1 MTSIAFATS
10 ARKVRP
16 RVLDA
21 IREYVARHIHPATPE
36 PGESASSVNR
46 VHLAACALLLELAHA
61 DDEFSPP
68 ERAHI
73 GAVLQRHFGLEA
85 GTARELVELAEVQR
99 QQSSDYYQFTRLIV
113 ARYDLGQRMVLAEI
127 MWGVILADGRI
138 TEHESYLV
146 RKLGQL
152 LDLSPAYLSQAR
164 AAVTGDESA

>member
-1 MTSIAFATS
+1 MTSTAFATS
-10 ARKVRP
+10 ARKVRR

-21 IREYVARHIHPATPE
+21 IREFVVRHVHPVTLEAA
-36 PGESASSVNR
+36 ESASSVNR

-61 DDEFSPP
+61 DDEFSTP

-73 GAVLQRHFGLEA
+73 GAVLQRHFGLDAE
-85 GTARELVELAEVQR
+85 TARELMELAEVQR

-127 MWGVILADGRI
+127 MWGVILSDGRI

-146 RKLGQL
+146 RKLGHL

-164 AAVTGDESA
+164 AAVAGNETA